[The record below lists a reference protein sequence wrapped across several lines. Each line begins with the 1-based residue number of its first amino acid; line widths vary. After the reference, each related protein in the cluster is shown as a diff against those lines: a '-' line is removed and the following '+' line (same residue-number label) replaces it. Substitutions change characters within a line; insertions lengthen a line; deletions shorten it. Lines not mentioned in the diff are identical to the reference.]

1 MSSVPITVFS
11 KEFCVQCTAT
21 YRALD
26 KLGLDY
32 TVVRID
38 EDEEALTAI
47 MAMGYMQAPVVMAGA
62 QHWSGFRPDLIKA
75 LAVQTSVA

>member
-38 EDEEALTAI
+38 EDEEALSAI

-75 LAVQTSVA
+75 LAAQTSVA

>member
-62 QHWSGFRPDLIKA
+62 EHWSGFRPDLIKG
-75 LAVQTSVA
+75 LAAQTSVA

>member
-26 KLGLDY
+26 KVGLDY

-62 QHWSGFRPDLIKA
+62 EHWSGFRPDLIKA
-75 LAVQTSVA
+75 LAAQTSVA

>member
-1 MSSVPITVFS
+1 M
-11 KEFCVQCTAT
+11 QCTAT